1 MYPNIGIANI
11 SRGYLRSI
19 TQKAVELEIAFIVF
33 TYPIVEHIFMSP
45 FDHTKYRPFPVIKK
59 PNRRWPSE
67 QISKAP
73 IWCAV
78 DLRDGNQAL
87 IEPMNVSQ
95 KQKMWALLI
104 KLGFKEI
111 EIGFPSAS
119 QPDFDFCRWLIEE
132 NQIPSDVKIQALT
145 QARPELIERT
155 YEALRGVKQAIVHV
169 YNSTSPV
176 QREKVFK
183 LDKKGIKEIAITGA
197 QKVLDQSKKFSNT
210 IWDFEYSPESFSST
224 EIDYSIEVCN
234 AVIDV
239 WQPTPEHKI
248 ILNLPATVECATA
261 NVFADQIELFCD
273 EINKRDSIII
283 SLHTHNDRGCGVAAA
298 ELGLMAGA
306 DRIEGTL
313 MGNGERTGN
322 MDLVTMAM
330 NLYSQGIDPEID
342 LSNADEILRI
352 VTECTQIAAHPR
364 HPWFGEL
371 VYTAFSGS
379 HQDAIRKC
387 LAQQKE
393 GQPWDVAYLPINPKD
408 IGRDYQSVIRVNSQ
422 SGKGGVAY
430 ILEQDYGLQLPRWLQ
445 IEASR
450 KVQAHAEAES
460 IEVAPEKIWG
470 IIQSA
475 FMQTDETQQLG
486 SYHLEHNGQ
495 HEHIRATLINNNNN
509 GKIEEIIYGQGDGAL
524 SAFCHALEGHFG
536 FPLEIAQYHQHAI
549 GSGTDASAIGY
560 VQVKI
565 DGARYCGIAKD
576 RDIMSANLNAILVCV
591 KQAVNDDSLKYSR
604 HSVCV

>member
-1 MYPNIGIANI
+1 
-11 SRGYLRSI
+11 
-19 TQKAVELEIAFIVF
+19 
-33 TYPIVEHIFMSP
+33 MSQ
-45 FDHTKYRPFPVIKK
+45 FDHTKYRPFTVIKN
-59 PNRRWPSE
+59 PNRRWPSK
-67 QISKAP
+67 QITRAP
-73 IWCAV
+73 TWCAV

-87 IEPMNVSQ
+87 IEPMNISQ

-155 YEALRGVKQAIVHV
+155 YEALKGAKQAIVHV

-183 LDKKGIKEIAITGA
+183 LDKQGIIAIATTGA
-197 QKVLDQSKKFSNT
+197 QKVLDESKKFPNT
-210 IWDFEYSPESFSST
+210 QWYFEYSPESFSST
-224 EIDYSIEVCN
+224 EIDFSIEVCN
-234 AVIDV
+234 AVINV

-248 ILNLPATVECATA
+248 ILNLPATVECATP

-273 EINKRDSIII
+273 AINQRHCVII
-283 SLHTHNDRGCGVAAA
+283 SLHTHNDRGCGIAAA

-322 MDLVTMAM
+322 MDLVAMAM
-330 NLYSQGIDPEID
+330 NLYSQGINPQLD
-342 LSNADEILRI
+342 LSNADEIVRT
-352 VTECTQIAAHPR
+352 VTECTQIATHPR

-371 VYTAFSGS
+371 VFTAFSGS

-387 LAQQKE
+387 LAQQKSGE
-393 GQPWDVAYLPINPKD
+393 PWDVAYLPIDPKD
-408 IGRDYQSVIRVNSQ
+408 LGRDYQSVIRVNSQ

-450 KVQAHAEAES
+450 KVQAHAEKET
-460 IEVAPEKIWG
+460 IEVAPEKIWE

-475 FMQTDETQQLG
+475 FMLTDETQQL
-486 SYHLEHNGQ
+486 SNYHLTHNGKQ
-495 HEHIRATLINNNNN
+495 EHIRATLISND
-509 GKIEEIIYGQGDGAL
+509 KQQTQQIINGQGDGAL
-524 SAFCHALEGHFG
+524 SAFCDAIKNHFG
-536 FPLEIAQYHQHAI
+536 FQLEIVHYHQHAI
-549 GSGTDASAIGY
+549 GSGTGASAMGY

-565 DGARYCGIAKD
+565 NDKRYCGIAKN
-576 RDIMSANLNAILVCV
+576 RDVMSANLNAILVCV
-591 KQAVNDDSLKYSR
+591 KQALDDVAFK
-604 HSVCV
+604 HSSQALSS

>member
-1 MYPNIGIANI
+1 
-11 SRGYLRSI
+11 
-19 TQKAVELEIAFIVF
+19 
-33 TYPIVEHIFMSP
+33 MSQ
-45 FDHTKYRPFPVIKK
+45 FDHTKYRPFTVIKN
-59 PNRRWPSE
+59 PNRRWPSK
-67 QISKAP
+67 QITRAP

-87 IEPMNVSQ
+87 IEPMNISQ

-155 YEALRGVKQAIVHV
+155 YEALKGAKQAIVHV

-183 LDKKGIKEIAITGA
+183 LDKQGIVAIATSGA
-197 QKVLDQSKKFSNT
+197 QKVLDESKKFPNT
-210 IWDFEYSPESFSST
+210 QWYFEYSPESFSST
-224 EIDYSIEVCN
+224 EIDFSIEVCN
-234 AVIDV
+234 AVINV

-248 ILNLPATVECATA
+248 ILNLPATVECATP

-273 EINKRDSIII
+273 AINQRHCVII
-283 SLHTHNDRGCGVAAA
+283 SLHTHNDRGCGIAAA

-322 MDLVTMAM
+322 MDLVAMAM
-330 NLYSQGIDPEID
+330 NLYSQGINPQLD
-342 LSNADEILRI
+342 LSNADEIVRT
-352 VTECTQIAAHPR
+352 VTECTQIATHPR

-371 VYTAFSGS
+371 VFTAFSGS

-387 LAQQKE
+387 LAQQKSGE
-393 GQPWDVAYLPINPKD
+393 PWDVAYLPIDPKD
-408 IGRDYQSVIRVNSQ
+408 LGRDYQSVIRVNSQ

-450 KVQAHAEAES
+450 KVQAHAEKET
-460 IEVAPEKIWG
+460 IEVAPEKIWE

-475 FMQTDETQQLG
+475 FMHTDETQQL
-486 SYHLEHNGQ
+486 SNYHLTHNGKQ
-495 HEHIRATLINNNNN
+495 EHIRATLISND
-509 GKIEEIIYGQGDGAL
+509 KQQTQQIINGQGDGAL
-524 SAFCHALEGHFG
+524 SAFCDAIKNHFG
-536 FPLEIAQYHQHAI
+536 FQLEIVHYHQHAI
-549 GSGTDASAIGY
+549 GSGTGASAMGY

-565 DGARYCGIAKD
+565 NDKRYCGIAKN
-576 RDIMSANLNAILVCV
+576 RDVMSANLNAILVCV
-591 KQAVNDDSLKYSR
+591 KQALDDAAFK
-604 HSVCV
+604 HSSQALSS